1 MVGPPTKIY
10 VECRKR
16 SPHSIGAPHAVG
28 LVFYRTSLGRSGP
41 VLRFRYALMRRL
53 AVQSSR
59 LIGVRVRRDG
69 LVMIVPS
76 VLAAGASAVPATKPP
91 ARQALRCPTRM
102 PAGSPSRDGCRSLQP
117 RRQRRTFGHRPHPCA
132 AGMVGL
138 SRALAVLATKW
149 FQGNTSAKGRVV
161 VMIRQSDIRTAL
173 VSLAGS
179 AEVFQPTPP
188 QRRLMQSR
196 PLTQTATAERPKTF
210 TLCRLSGKAPAPRL
224 GLFPPTQ

>member
-16 SPHSIGAPHAVG
+16 SPQAPHVG

-59 LIGVRVRRDG
+59 LIGVRVQRDG

-91 ARQALRCPTRM
+91 ARQALRSFQGRTIDSAMLRQWMQPGIGLSAIRQKALAFSFRGSDHNRM
-102 PAGSPSRDGCRSLQP
+102 LPP
-117 RRQRRTFGHRPHPCA
+117 RQERQRR
-132 AGMVGL
+132 
-138 SRALAVLATKW
+138 S
-149 FQGNTSAKGRVV
+149 TS
-161 VMIRQSDIRTAL
+161 
-173 VSLAGS
+173 
-179 AEVFQPTPP
+179 
-188 QRRLMQSR
+188 QRR
-196 PLTQTATAERPKTF
+196 PPIE
-210 TLCRLSGKAPAPRL
+210 PRR
-224 GLFPPTQ
+224 